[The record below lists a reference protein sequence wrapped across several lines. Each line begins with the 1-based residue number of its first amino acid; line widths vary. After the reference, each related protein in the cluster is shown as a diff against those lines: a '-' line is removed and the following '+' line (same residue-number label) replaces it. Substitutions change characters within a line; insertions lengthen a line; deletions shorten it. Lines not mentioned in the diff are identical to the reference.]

1 MRGRWWIWTGAALLG
16 LILIYAVTAAQNLG
30 GVFVPQRT
38 LDAQTALLQPGIE
51 IRLPADAV
59 QPVPAVLLFHG
70 CGGQRPMH
78 LAYADAI
85 TQAGFAAVLVDS
97 FSPRQI
103 GRFAAM
109 TQVCS
114 GLRLHG
120 QERAADVFA
129 ALEIVRAAPEIDSQR
144 LVLAGWSHGGWTLLD
159 AASFAGNGDRP
170 SALADRAG
178 SFHGIARIV
187 AIYPY
192 CGFPARASGQLSP
205 GLPPIDIILAGD
217 DMVAPIADC
226 ERLARRAGTAG
237 ADLSYEIWSDVTH
250 AFDDPDAP
258 ALDPRM
264 SYDADAARRLRVR
277 LISILQET
285 QD

>member
-1 MRGRWWIWTGAALLG
+1 MLRRWWIWTGAALLG
-16 LILIYAVTAAQNLG
+16 LVVIYAATIAQNLSG
-30 GVFVPQRT
+30 IFVPQRT
-38 LDAQTALLQPGIE
+38 LDAQIALLRPGVE
-51 IRLPADAV
+51 ARLPANALR
-59 QPVPAVLLFHG
+59 PIPAVLLFHG

-78 LAYADAI
+78 HSYADAI
-85 TQAGFAAVLVDS
+85 TEAGFAAVLIDS
-97 FSPRQI
+97 FAPRRI

-109 TQVCS
+109 TQVCA
-114 GLRLHG
+114 GLRLQG

-129 ALEIVRAAPEIDSQR
+129 ALEIVRSMPEIDSQR

-159 AASFAGNGDRP
+159 AASFAGIGDQP
-170 SALADRAG
+170 SALVDSPG
-178 SFHGIARIV
+178 YLHGVVRIV

-192 CGFPARASGQLSP
+192 CGFPARASGRLVD
-205 GLPPIDIILAGD
+205 GLPPIEIILAGG

-226 ERLARRAGTAG
+226 ECLARRAEATG
-237 ADLSYEIWSDVTH
+237 ADLSYEVWSGVTH

-264 SYDADAARRLRVR
+264 SYDASAAHRLRDR
-277 LISILQET
+277 LISTLRES